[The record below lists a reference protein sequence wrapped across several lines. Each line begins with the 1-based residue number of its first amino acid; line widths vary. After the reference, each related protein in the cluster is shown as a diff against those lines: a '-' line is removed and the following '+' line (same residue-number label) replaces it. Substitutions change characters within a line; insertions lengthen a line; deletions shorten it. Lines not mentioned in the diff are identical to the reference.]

1 MLKVGVDMDAVQDLW
16 LEFGDVPMNP
26 ETECI
31 ESDWHGFP
39 AGTHREDVWH
49 WFEEEFGVPVHVL
62 LYGGAG
68 GGGEGMSW
76 IVLDAA
82 AGALFTN
89 GIDSPLSRP
98 VRSRPVLS
106 GFQPV
111 LQLRNPRNKRH
122 GD

>member
-1 MLKVGVDMDAVQDLW
+1 MLKVGVDMDMVQDLW

-62 LYGGAG
+62 LYGTM
-68 GGGEGMSW
+68 GE
-76 IVLDAA
+76 
-82 AGALFTN
+82 
-89 GIDSPLSRP
+89 
-98 VRSRPVLS
+98 
-106 GFQPV
+106 
-111 LQLRNPRNKRH
+111 
-122 GD
+122 